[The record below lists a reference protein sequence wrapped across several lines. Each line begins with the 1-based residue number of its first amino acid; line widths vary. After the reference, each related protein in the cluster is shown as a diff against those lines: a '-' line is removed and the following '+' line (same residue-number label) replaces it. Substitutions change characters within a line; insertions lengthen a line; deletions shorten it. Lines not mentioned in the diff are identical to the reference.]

1 MSVPSSN
8 WHPTT
13 FVQFDFV
20 RATSMD
26 TARIITDAGA
36 AFIKAMGNRQ
46 GPHQLAAELV
56 GTQAARW
63 LGLPTF
69 EFDILNIDAAVDVI
83 PRSRGGFAASG
94 PAFVTRAA
102 NGRSW
107 NGTDDELKKL
117 LNVQDIT
124 RLVIFD
130 TWTLNADR
138 YPPDLSQRRAN
149 RDNVF
154 LEEVPK
160 GKKAKDVNL
169 RLIAMDHSHCF
180 TSGTSLGRKLK
191 FVNTIKDERLYGLFP
206 EFRPYVTQARVK
218 ATLQRLAEFS
228 RPDADAIISEVPN
241 EWEVSP
247 QAREALAEFLCQRA
261 RYLVDS
267 LMDRLA
273 KRCWPGQLFDKR
285 SVIGGEP

>member
-1 MSVPSSN
+1 MIPSNPN

-13 FVQFDFV
+13 FERFDFV
-20 RATSMD
+20 VATSMD
-26 TARIITDAGA
+26 TARIITDAGP
-36 AFIKAMGNRQ
+36 AFVKAMGNRQ

-56 GTQAARW
+56 GTELAKW

-69 EFDILNIDAAVDVI
+69 DFDILSIDAENDVI
-83 PRSRGGFAASG
+83 PRAKGGFAASG
-94 PAFVTRAA
+94 PAFVTRAVI
-102 NGRSW
+102 GRRW
-107 NGTDDELKKL
+107 NGTEDQLKKL
-117 LNVQDIT
+117 LNPQDIT
-124 RLVIFD
+124 RLVLFD

-138 YPPDLSQRRAN
+138 FPPDLSTRGPN

-160 GKKAKDVNL
+160 GKKAKDVDL

-191 FVNTIKDERLYGLFP
+191 FINTIRDERLYGLFP
-206 EFRPYVTQARVK
+206 EFRPYVTQSRVR
-218 ATLQRLAEFS
+218 ATLQRLSEFS
-228 RPDADAIISEVPN
+228 RPVADAIIAEVPN

-247 QAREALAEFLCQRA
+247 QARSALAEFLCQRA
-261 RYLVDS
+261 GFLVDS
-267 LMDRLA
+267 LMERIG

-285 SVIGGEP
+285 SVNGGKP